1 MSPSQ
6 RLRPKPKSLMTPD
19 WLTIGAAL
27 MAGLLGGAHCAAMCG
42 GIATGFQA
50 LSSRSGWGT
59 AVETNL
65 GRVGGYI
72 VAGAVAGG
80 LGQGIVQ
87 TARMEWLAVG
97 ARVLVGVVLVLAA
110 LRLSGLLAGRGSSRM
125 GKRAWRLLVPLQ
137 RRLMPIDSRPKRIA
151 AGMLWGWL
159 PCGLSTTL
167 LVAAWLQASAANGA
181 LTMAAFGLGTLPVML
196 PLTWSGA
203 RLGRWLH
210 DPLRRGAAAAFVF
223 LAGLVTLAAPWL
235 AHVPVLGGV
244 LAALGCLPVKV

>member
-1 MSPSQ
+1 MISTARPSTCFVTI
-6 RLRPKPKSLMTPD
+6 RSRCLLPNLPNPMTPD

-72 VAGAVAGG
+72 IAGAVAGG

-87 TARMEWLAVG
+87 AARMEWLAVG
-97 ARVLVGVVLVLAA
+97 ARVLVGAVLVLAA
-110 LRLSGLLAGRGSSRM
+110 LRLSGLLLGPGAFRVGTG
-125 GKRAWRLLVPLQ
+125 AWRLLAPLQ
-137 RRLMPIDSRPKRIA
+137 RRLLPIDSRPKRIA

-167 LVAAWLQASAANGA
+167 LRSEEH
-181 LTMAAFGLGTLPVML
+181 T
-196 PLTWSGA
+196 SE
-203 RLGRWLH
+203 
-210 DPLRRGAAAAFVF
+210 
-223 LAGLVTLAAPWL
+223 
-235 AHVPVLGGV
+235 
-244 LAALGCLPVKV
+244 